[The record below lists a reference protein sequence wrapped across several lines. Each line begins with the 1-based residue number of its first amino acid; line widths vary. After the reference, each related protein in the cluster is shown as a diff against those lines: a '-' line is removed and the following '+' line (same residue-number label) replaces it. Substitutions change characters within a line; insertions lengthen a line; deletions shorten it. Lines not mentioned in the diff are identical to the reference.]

1 MARSPKHAS
10 PHIVGVNCLTISQ
23 NEDRLLSSSVDGSVA
38 LWDIKNVEAID
49 IDQDEEDE
57 STIKP
62 IQLIG
67 KVSSLAGTQA
77 ANKILHLSSQ
87 GDSTLQKGLG
97 E

>member
-1 MARSPKHAS
+1 MARSPRNAS

-23 NEDRLLSSSVDGSVA
+23 KEDRLLSSSVDGSVA

-49 IDQDEEDE
+49 IDEDEEDE
-57 STIKP
+57 STTNAL
-62 IQLIG
+62 QLIG

-77 ANKILHLSSQ
+77 ANKILHLSNQ
-87 GDSTLQKGLG
+87 GESTLQKGLG